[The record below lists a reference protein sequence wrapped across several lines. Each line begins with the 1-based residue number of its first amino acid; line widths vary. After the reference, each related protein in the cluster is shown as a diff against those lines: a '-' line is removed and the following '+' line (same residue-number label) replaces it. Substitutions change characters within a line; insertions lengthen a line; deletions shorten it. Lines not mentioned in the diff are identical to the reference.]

1 MTDDGKGTDMC
12 KKGGPRCEDKL
23 SHAERAERLAEQA
36 ARRRAR
42 RAELKAERES
52 LTSTMQA
59 TYGIEPD
66 EVAGMSNTGVAA
78 LASSLGFD
86 TTVTVR
92 ESMLTDTDHAVLA
105 ANADKIAEHD
115 KAKAAFD
122 KAFEEDE
129 AKREREE
136 LADVQDAEANAR
148 KFNELVDFSG
158 GTAVV
163 SEDGTVTKGDVAYPP
178 EQGEYGDVDDFV
190 RALDSGETGWEPVR
204 DRSGQHGA
212 GEGDFVMHSSEMLP
226 DPLSLEPG
234 TYSSVMVSEYVY
246 DDDGELIDEEPT
258 GWVLLRKRDK
268 EEAGEEASSAKSWE
282 ESMAE
287 QEAKWKNFTV
297 TDEYGDTE
305 EFAGLDEAF
314 TARALSEVAENYEGY
329 KYTGRRTPEAAYS
342 DYVYNH
348 TAAGASRGGV
358 SVGDLQDALY
368 GNSEFNLDNH
378 IGEFPDTEE
387 GRAAKEAATDH
398 AYGLIASTVASNPV
412 LATGAIIRDT
422 VLERGGLSYAD
433 QGLGAMSST
442 MSDKQ
447 LNKEFDKLL
456 PKQEVDLLDIPDR
469 GATVFDVDKALP
481 PLSNSTDES
490 ISDFMGMSPAA
501 VRALTL
507 PEGTVDDT
515 TVHRDDWDSVD
526 SYLANSRG
534 VSESVSTAMAGG
546 FLRHLNASSAPR
558 EVTQAVRARVLEL
571 HENRGTDP
579 QTPIKLARLAESF
592 YDASESFDEEDWDNP
607 EFRSPYVDPNQE
619 SLF

>member
-1 MTDDGKGTDMC
+1 MC

-42 RAELKAERES
+42 RAELKTERER
-52 LTSTMQA
+52 LVSTMQA
-59 TYGIEPD
+59 AYGIEPD
-66 EVAGMSNTGVAA
+66 GVAGMSNTGIAA
-78 LASSLGFD
+78 LASSLGFG
-86 TTVTVR
+86 TSITVR
-92 ESMLTDTDHAVLA
+92 ESMLNDTDHAVLA

-115 KAKAAFD
+115 AAKAAFD
-122 KAFEEDE
+122 KTFEEDE
-129 AKREREE
+129 ARREREE
-136 LADVQDAEANAR
+136 LADVEDAEKNYR
-148 KFNELVDFSG
+148 QFNELVDFSG

-163 SEDGTVTKGDVAYPP
+163 SEDGTVTKGDVAFPP

-204 DRSGQHGA
+204 GRSGQHGA
-212 GEGDFVMHSSEMLP
+212 GSDDFVMCSSEMLP

-258 GWVLLRKRDK
+258 GWVLLRKRDE
-268 EEAGEEASSAKSWE
+268 EEAGEEASPSKSWE
-282 ESMAE
+282 ETMAE
-287 QEAKWKNFTV
+287 QEAAWKNFTV

-305 EFAGLDEAF
+305 KFAGLNEAF
-314 TARALSEVAENYEGY
+314 TARNLSKVAENYESY
-329 KYTGRRTPEAAYS
+329 KYTGRRTPEDAYN

-348 TAAGASRGGV
+348 TVAGDSRGGV
-358 SVGDLQDALY
+358 TVGDVQDALY
-368 GNSEFNLDNH
+368 GNSEFNLGDK
-378 IGEFPDTEE
+378 IGDFPDTEE

-422 VLERGGLSYAD
+422 ALERGGVSYAD
-433 QGLGAMSST
+433 KGLGAMSST

-456 PKQEVDLLDIPDR
+456 PKQEVDPLDMPDR

-481 PLSNSTDES
+481 PLPNSTDES
-490 ISDFMGMSPAA
+490 ISEFMGTSPAA
-501 VRALTL
+501 VRALTQ
-507 PEGTVDDT
+507 PEGTVDDSA
-515 TVHRDDWDSVD
+515 VYRDDWDSVD
-526 SYLANSRG
+526 GYLANSRG

-546 FLRHLNASSAPR
+546 FLRRLSESSVPQ
-558 EVTQAVRARVLEL
+558 EVKQAVRTRVLEL
-571 HENRGTDP
+571 HANRGADP
-579 QTPIKLARLAESF
+579 ETPIKMARLAESF
-592 YDASESFDEEDWDNP
+592 YNASRVFYDGDWDIP